1 MEMEFA
7 SNVARV
13 VVTTQLRMW
22 IMMYVRAVVERILW
36 NIVVPHLARITVSW
50 LNVKIMEYVEYKYR
64 NGYLIPNTQ
73 KDISVYAL
81 IAGHIEVY

>member
-13 VVTTQLRMW
+13 LVMTQLRMW

-36 NIVVPHLARITVSW
+36 TIVVPHLARITVSW
-50 LNVKIMEYVEYKYR
+50 FNVKIMEYVEYKYH
-64 NGYLIPNTQ
+64 NGYLIPDSQ
-73 KDISVYAL
+73 KDIRVFAL
-81 IAGHIEVY
+81 IAGRIEVY